1 MKKILLLA
9 IAATMTTVSSQAQTD
24 ISLDQ
29 EAMYFDIDELPN
41 AVNWLPAPPEP
52 NSTQFAYDLT
62 QYMWGKGERLNEERA
77 QQAIDNGVTDIADM
91 AEQFSKPFGM
101 EISKEKT
108 PYIFHVLTRGVLTVR
123 LCATKPKT
131 TFVRLRPFVRYNE
144 PTLIPADEETLR
156 QNGSYPSG
164 HSIRGWAMTLLL
176 CEINPDAQDDLL
188 ALGYQWGQSR
198 VIAGYHWQSDVDA
211 GRILASAG
219 YARLHTNEEFL
230 ADIAAARAEY
240 VRLAG
245 GNTQVNAPKAVMTT
259 RSAAIYNMAGE
270 QLNNEPSTGAYIQN
284 GKKYIKKAE

>member
-1 MKKILLLA
+1 MKRILLLA
-9 IAATMTTVSSQAQTD
+9 AAAAMTTLSTQAQTD
-24 ISLDQ
+24 IPLDD
-29 EAMYFDIDELPN
+29 EAMYFTSDELPN

-62 QYMWGKGERLNEERA
+62 QYMWGKGERMNEERA
-77 QQAIDNGVTDIADM
+77 QQAIDHEVSEIPDM

-108 PYIFHVLTRGVLTVR
+108 PCILHVLTRGVLTIR

-131 TFVRLRPFVRYNE
+131 TFIRLRPFVRYNE
-144 PTLIPADEETLR
+144 PTLIPKDEELLR
-156 QNGSYPSG
+156 ENGSYPSG

-176 CEINPDAQDDLL
+176 CEINPAAQDDLL

-219 YARLHTNEEFL
+219 YARLHTSDEFL

-240 VRLAG
+240 MKLAG
-245 GNTQVNAPKAVMTT
+245 EGTEVNAPKTVSTT
-259 RSAAIYNMAGE
+259 RSAAIYNLAGE
-270 QLNNEPSTGAYIQN
+270 QLNDNPNTGVYIQN